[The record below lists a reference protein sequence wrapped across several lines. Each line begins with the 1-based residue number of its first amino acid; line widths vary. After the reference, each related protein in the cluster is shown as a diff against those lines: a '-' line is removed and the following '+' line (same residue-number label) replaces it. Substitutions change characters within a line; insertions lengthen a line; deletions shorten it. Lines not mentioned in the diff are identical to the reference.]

1 MEKWAF
7 SVLARCESS
16 RNFRESYRSQRPSDH
31 LIVLNILLNENPLTD
46 DNISSRSSSTP
57 ASRIARPTTLTS
69 RRPSTCWTTS
79 RPPELIRKSS
89 EKTKKIWG
97 WRSGRGRCSGTL
109 GPRWRPTT
117 PSMWSQK
124 QSFSDW
130 WVGCSLLLFLTY
142 PSEKWVID
150 CGHQPKTKGLLELFL
165 LFFSIRLH
173 LESNRGPTATK
184 TNQALSQL
192 CHVIHIT
199 QNIENYRF

>member
-1 MEKWAF
+1 MTTFPLVPA
-7 SVLARCESS
+7 LHR
-16 RNFRESYRSQRPSDH
+16 RRESLGRPRWLQEGPRPVGLPPDHRSWSGRAQRRQRKSEAEDLGEVGAPG
-31 LIVLNILLNENPLTD
+31 LLGLAGD
-46 DNISSRSSSTP
+46 
-57 ASRIARPTTLTS
+57 
-69 RRPSTCWTTS
+69 RRPRQCDRRNSLF
-79 RPPELIRKSS
+79 PIGELVVY
-89 EKTKKIWG
+89 
-97 WRSGRGRCSGTL
+97 C
-109 GPRWRPTT
+109 
-117 PSMWSQK
+117 
-124 QSFSDW
+124 
-130 WVGCSLLLFLTY
+130 FLTY